1 MSGAV
6 HSAVIQ
12 EVRLYLSDVDIPR
25 SSLGSVPGQW
35 KRRERGW
42 KRRKICLFPSSPEP
56 AACMSPLLTC
66 FCLELV
72 LSIRSKEAGNS
83 L

>member
-1 MSGAV
+1 
-6 HSAVIQ
+6 
-12 EVRLYLSDVDIPR
+12 
-25 SSLGSVPGQW
+25 
-35 KRRERGW
+35 
-42 KRRKICLFPSSPEP
+42 
-56 AACMSPLLTC
+56 MSPLLTC